1 MITNLTRGKPYQS
14 RLRSLLP
21 EAVALRKSGAS
32 WAQIAAELGER
43 SGVEIPLTTLYEAAT
58 KWIRRRAQLDALPD
72 STPPIRESSQADSAA
87 LSEAPKPTAKIAS
100 ATREDFDDEPKGP
113 AILGAAWRWCHGA
126 CPVR

>member
-1 MITNLTRGKPYQS
+1 MIPNLTRGRPYQS

-32 WAQIAAELGER
+32 WAQIAAELGEK

-72 STPPIRESSQADSAA
+72 STPPIRESSQAAPATFAEA
-87 LSEAPKPTAKIAS
+87 LKPTAKIAS
-100 ATREDFDDEPKGP
+100 PTWEDFDDEPKGP
-113 AILGAAWRWCHGA
+113 AIKINRNSIR
-126 CPVR
+126 PDQPR